1 MSDGQY
7 DQDELDAFEVEGVQ
21 AFNRMADAM
30 HGLDT
35 RMASLDAGLG
45 AKVAAAERT
54 AAKAET
60 AAQEARQAAAQAFAA
75 AREERRSLALWASCL
90 VAGSVL
96 LAGAVGY
103 WAGQDNG
110 RTTGLAD
117 GYRAAMDEKA
127 AAAWAN
133 TPSGKLALGLDQA
146 GELHRL
152 AGCTGTGWT
161 IETQQGRRICVVRP
175 DAKGGIYGWLLP

>member
-7 DQDELDAFEVEGVQ
+7 NPDELDAFEAEGVQ

-30 HGLDT
+30 HGLDN
-35 RMASLDAGLG
+35 RMTSLDAGLG
-45 AKVAAAERT
+45 AKVAAAEQV

-60 AAQEARQAAAQAFAA
+60 AAQEAKQAAAQAFAA

-103 WAGQDNG
+103 WAGQNNG
-110 RTTGLAD
+110 RTTSLAD

-133 TPSGKLALGLDQA
+133 TPSGKLALSLDQA
-146 GELHRL
+146 GDLHAL
-152 AGCTGTGWT
+152 AECARPGWSV
-161 IETQQGRRICVVRP
+161 EVKQGRRICYP
-175 DAKGGIYGWLLP
+175 QALKDGTLYGWALP